1 MMKVSEHCSLVS
13 VPHSKLTDLPDSAWE
28 KLEDKVVKVV
38 QHCRKL
44 KEKAQTQARIDA
56 RVKFLRSEIYD
67 KIRRGENEYPLFADF
82 CSLPSVVKLLD
93 LKHTTSDKIDM
104 KKWKDLKESIA
115 EEANGW
121 FDEIKL
127 ELVKLVLHRTL
138 DLDEGETLSDDPE
151 QYSEYLDDD
160 DWFNL
165 VSSFVC
171 CDIASCQTLS
181 ENHQVF
187 FGSLEDLMKH
197 QHDVH
202 SDLAPKLSVTT
213 SSNKNKKNSKTQLRF
228 SLPLPLAAAISDI
241 LELAGLDETKATE
254 EDVDRLFTSGPTLQW
269 ENAPRAGF
277 GKSKKET
284 DWKKIVSL
292 PSLVLSVYVEL
303 IKAVARVIDV
313 KDQD

>member
-1 MMKVSEHCSLVS
+1 
-13 VPHSKLTDLPDSAWE
+13 
-28 KLEDKVVKVV
+28 
-38 QHCRKL
+38 
-44 KEKAQTQARIDA
+44 
-56 RVKFLRSEIYD
+56 
-67 KIRRGENEYPLFADF
+67 
-82 CSLPSVVKLLD
+82 
-93 LKHTTSDKIDM
+93 M

-127 ELVKLVLHRTL
+127 ELVKLVLERTL
-138 DLDEGETLSDDPE
+138 DLDEGETFSDDPE
-151 QYSEYLDDD
+151 QYSEYLEDD

-213 SSNKNKKNSKTQLRF
+213 SNKKKKNLRTQLRF

-241 LELAGLDETKATE
+241 LELAGLDETNATG
-254 EDVDRLFTSGPTLQW
+254 EDVDRVFTGGTTLQW
-269 ENAPRAGF
+269 ENAPRVGF
-277 GKSKKET
+277 GKSKKES

-292 PSLVLSVYVEL
+292 SSLVPSVYIEL
-303 IKAVARVIDV
+303 IKAVSRVIDV